1 MGFSY
6 EHLSYGGLTQDG
18 ICTVFLLKIV
28 LVDRDAVL
36 VDAAVVLTA
45 KLILRVGS
53 GLDIVPLNVDVVGE
67 LEALAFLKKTRKK

>member
-6 EHLSYGGLTQDG
+6 EHLSYDGLTQNG
-18 ICTVFLLKIV
+18 ICTACLLKIV
-28 LVDRDAVL
+28 LVDKDAVL